1 MIYLDSAATTFQ
13 KPPTVARAM
22 TEALSTM
29 SSPGRGGHPLAMRA
43 ADTAF
48 QCRSELAAL
57 FNMKEPER
65 VVFTT
70 NATHGLNIAI
80 KSLVPRGGRVVVSGY
95 EHNAVTRPLAA
106 LGADISAA
114 DAPPFDRETA
124 VAAFERLIVP
134 GIDAVICNHV
144 SNVFGCIQPIEAVAE
159 LCRNRGVPLI
169 VDISQSAGILP
180 LDMER
185 LGAAFIA
192 MPGHKGLYGPQ
203 GTGILLC
210 GGDGLPAALLEG
222 GTGSISLSQEMPDF
236 LPDRLEAGTHNMPG
250 IAGLLAGVRFVR
262 RRGTDRILRHEQMLT
277 RRTAE
282 LLRTLP
288 AVEVFAAP
296 EGKQQAG
303 VLSFRVRG
311 RDPELIGEALAERGI
326 AVRAGLHCAPLA
338 HRTAGT
344 FETGTIRMSVS
355 AFTMES
361 EIRRFAHML
370 REIRRNGA
378 QAV

>member
-159 LCRNRGVPLI
+159 LCRDRGVPLI

-338 HRTAGT
+338 HRSAGT
-344 FETGTIRMSVS
+344 LNTGTVRVSFS
-355 AFTMES
+355 AFNAPGDCE
-361 EIRRFAHML
+361 RLYYAL
-370 REIRRNGA
+370 REAIKK
-378 QAV
+378 

>member
-65 VVFTT
+65 VIFTT

-106 LGADISAA
+106 LGTDISAA

-159 LCRNRGVPLI
+159 LCRDRGVPLI

-338 HRTAGT
+338 HRSAGT
-344 FETGTIRMSVS
+344 LNTGTVRVSFS
-355 AFTMES
+355 AFNAPGDCEGLYY
-361 EIRRFAHML
+361 AL
-370 REIRRNGA
+370 REAIKK
-378 QAV
+378 